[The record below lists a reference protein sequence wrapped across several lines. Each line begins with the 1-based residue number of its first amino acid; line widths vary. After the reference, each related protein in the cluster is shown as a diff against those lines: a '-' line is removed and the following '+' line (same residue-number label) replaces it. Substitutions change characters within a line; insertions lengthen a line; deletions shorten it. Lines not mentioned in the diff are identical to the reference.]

1 MAPTVNI
8 DNVSQQQSHG
18 LRTQEVNEEQS
29 YLLRSKRKLLN
40 NGVDTEENDRM
51 LKIKRVDRKKSKGS
65 NTVVEGM
72 EVDVDNG
79 QEQNVRIQK
88 EIVIPGPNTES
99 LENRLDRMNATING
113 IESRVDNRFNYNG
126 SENYPPL
133 ELSMFTVG
141 AMLVHRNPIVH

>member
-1 MAPTVNI
+1 MNKKSNLNLNLYMAPTENI
-8 DNVSQQQSHG
+8 DSVSQEQSHG
-18 LRTQEVNEEQS
+18 LRTQDVNEGQS

-40 NGVDTEENDRM
+40 NGVDTVENDRM
-51 LKIKRVDRKKSKGS
+51 LKTKRVDRKKSKGS
-65 NTVVEGM
+65 NTIVEGM

-113 IESRVDNRFNYNG
+113 I
-126 SENYPPL
+126 
-133 ELSMFTVG
+133 
-141 AMLVHRNPIVH
+141 